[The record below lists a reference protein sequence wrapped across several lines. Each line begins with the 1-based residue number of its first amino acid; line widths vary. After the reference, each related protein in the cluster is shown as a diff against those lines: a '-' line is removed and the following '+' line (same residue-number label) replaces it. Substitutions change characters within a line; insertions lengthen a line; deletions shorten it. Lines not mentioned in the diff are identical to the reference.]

1 MNEAITV
8 NTSLIRQWI
17 SNNLDLSSIE
27 KELQSLGHDSSSIEA
42 YILEYKKLKHN
53 KRLSMGFTMLV
64 AGAVLGFISCV
75 LTLLNPV
82 PSLYYWILYGVT
94 STAVLLISWGLY
106 YVFE

>member
-1 MNEAITV
+1 MNEAITI

-53 KRLSMGFTMLV
+53 KRLSMGSTMLAV
-64 AGAVLGFISCV
+64 GAVLGFISCV
-75 LTLLNPV
+75 LTLWNPV
-82 PSLYYWILYGVT
+82 PELYYWILYGVT

>member
-1 MNEAITV
+1 
-8 NTSLIRQWI
+8 
-17 SNNLDLSSIE
+17 
-27 KELQSLGHDSSSIEA
+27 
-42 YILEYKKLKHN
+42 
-53 KRLSMGFTMLV
+53 MGFTMLV

-75 LTLLNPV
+75 LTLTNPV